1 MSVASVLNGKID
13 VGETSQFGYWVA
25 RYCAS
30 MLVTVSTTSKCYSL
44 DTVRVMT
51 YRNLLF
57 RSINVSIDRLRII
70 TGYTGI
76 ENEIHRTTLIE
87 KKNFLRNCIYP
98 IVDLQFIAITITI
111 VFFFFTVV

>member
-1 MSVASVLNGKID
+1 
-13 VGETSQFGYWVA
+13 
-25 RYCAS
+25 
-30 MLVTVSTTSKCYSL
+30 
-44 DTVRVMT
+44 MT

-87 KKNFLRNCIYP
+87 KKKFLTQLHISYCRF
-98 IVDLQFIAITITI
+98 IVYCYYDYDRF
-111 VFFFFTVV
+111 FFFFTVV

>member
-30 MLVTVSTTSKCYSL
+30 MLVTVSTTGKCYSL

-70 TGYTGI
+70 TGHTG
-76 ENEIHRTTLIE
+76 N
-87 KKNFLRNCIYP
+87 KNGI
-98 IVDLQFIAITITI
+98 
-111 VFFFFTVV
+111 

>member
-1 MSVASVLNGKID
+1 
-13 VGETSQFGYWVA
+13 
-25 RYCAS
+25 
-30 MLVTVSTTSKCYSL
+30 
-44 DTVRVMT
+44 MT

-87 KKNFLRNCIYP
+87 KKISYAIAYILLSIYSLLLLR
-98 IVDLQFIAITITI
+98 LRS
-111 VFFFFTVV
+111 FFFFLP

>member
-1 MSVASVLNGKID
+1 
-13 VGETSQFGYWVA
+13 
-25 RYCAS
+25 
-30 MLVTVSTTSKCYSL
+30 
-44 DTVRVMT
+44 MT

-76 ENEIHRTTLIE
+76 ENEIHRITLIE

-98 IVDLQFIAITITI
+98 IVDL
-111 VFFFFTVV
+111 